1 MGIRENK
8 QAFQY
13 ALPYEQVFQAAM
25 AAVPS
30 VPKATMMGADMNAR
44 PHLRDAPD
52 LHVLGRAH
60 HRRLYPS
67 PAGRYR

>member
-30 VPKATMMGADMNAR
+30 VPKATMMGAGHERAL
-44 PHLRDAPD
+44 PHLRYAPD
-52 LHVLGRAH
+52 LHVLG
-60 HRRLYPS
+60 
-67 PAGRYR
+67 

>member
-30 VPKATMMGADMNAR
+30 VPKATMMGVDMAEW
-44 PHLRDAPD
+44 P
-52 LHVLGRAH
+52 
-60 HRRLYPS
+60 
-67 PAGRYR
+67 